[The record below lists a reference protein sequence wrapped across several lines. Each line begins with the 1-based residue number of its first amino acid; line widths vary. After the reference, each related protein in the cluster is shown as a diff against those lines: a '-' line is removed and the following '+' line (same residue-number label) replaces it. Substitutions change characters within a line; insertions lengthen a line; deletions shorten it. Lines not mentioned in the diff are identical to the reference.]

1 METLKIKALCDYL
14 LGYWELEIDDDDDDD
29 DNNEFNEYFKNKY
42 NVHFDTELNI
52 SSSTCW
58 KDAHIELSNL
68 LDETNSELS
77 KLLKEMVFISA
88 SRNNKNMERIHKL
101 LEELYKKI

>member
-1 METLKIKALCDYL
+1 L
-14 LGYWELEIDDDDDDD
+14 LGYWELEIDDDD

-68 LDETNSELS
+68 LDENNSGLS
-77 KLLKEMVFISA
+77 KLLLGMVFVSS
-88 SRNNKNMERIHKL
+88 SRNEQNMKRVNQL

>member
-14 LGYWELEIDDDDDDD
+14 LGYWELEIDDDD

-68 LDETNSELS
+68 LDENNSGLS
-77 KLLKEMVFISA
+77 KLLLGMVFVSS
-88 SRNNKNMERIHKL
+88 SRNEQNMKRVNQL

>member
-14 LGYWELEIDDDDDDD
+14 LGYWELEIDDDD

-68 LDETNSELS
+68 LDENNSGLS
-77 KLLKEMVFISA
+77 KLLLGMVFVSS
-88 SRNNKNMERIHKL
+88 SRNEQNI
-101 LEELYKKI
+101 

>member
-1 METLKIKALCDYL
+1 MKNAIKALCDYL
-14 LGYWELEIDDDDDDD
+14 LGYWELEFDEDEVDDELFNDYFISKYKI
-29 DNNEFNEYFKNKY
+29 NLVKEFG
-42 NVHFDTELNI
+42 I
-52 SSSTCW
+52 SYQTCW
-58 KDAHIELSNL
+58 KGAHIELSNL